1 MTLLDRIRDEIAGTG
16 PMPFERFMAM
26 ALYDAE
32 DGFFGSGP
40 LRSVKA
46 GDFLTSP
53 EVSPWFGRSLA
64 RYVDAVAEAVVDPIS
79 IVEAGAGSG
88 TLLRPLLEELQADS
102 ARIVAVEASPAARA
116 ALSELEVDV
125 VRDLAEIAA
134 PLAGVIIANELLDNL
149 PMRLAVRA
157 SGGWE
162 ERWVGAS
169 AEGLDLVAAPARD
182 ETQEWLEAY
191 SGPVPD
197 GGMVEVQL
205 EAKRWLQQAMSLVE
219 TGSVVVIDYGAT
231 AEELA
236 PRRAIGTLR
245 TYRNHH
251 LGPDPL
257 LEPGATDITADVNF
271 TALMN
276 VATEAGA
283 TATLHRQDDFLTAHG
298 LRDVMAELRAKELE
312 LARGSD
318 AMARLQVR
326 SELKDAETL
335 LHPRGLGDF
344 RVLEVKIGVR
354 SEE

>member
-1 MTLLDRIRDEIAGTG
+1 MTLLDRIRDEIARTG
-16 PMPFERFMAM
+16 PMPFERFMEV
-26 ALYDAE
+26 ALYDDAG
-32 DGFFGSGP
+32 GFFGSGP

-53 EVSPWFGRSLA
+53 EVSAWFGRILA
-64 RYVDAVAEAVVDPIS
+64 RYVDSVAAAVSGPIS

-88 TLLRPLLEELQADS
+88 TLLRPLLEALTAPP
-102 ARIVAVEASPAARA
+102 AGVVAVEASPAARA
-116 ALSELEVDV
+116 ALGELGVEVID
-125 VRDLAEIAA
+125 DLAAIGA
-134 PLAGVIIANELLDNL
+134 PFNGVIVANELLDNL
-149 PMRLAVRA
+149 PMRLAVRR
-157 SGGWE
+157 GETWE

-182 ETQEWLEAY
+182 DTQEWLDAY
-191 SGPVPD
+191 GGPVP
-197 GGMVEVQL
+197 GGGVVEVQL

-271 TALMN
+271 TALLD

-283 TATLHRQDDFLTAHG
+283 TATLHRQDDFLSAHG
-298 LRDVMAELRAKELE
+298 LRDVMADLRAEELE
-312 LARGSD
+312 LARGTD
-318 AMARLQVR
+318 TMARLQVR

-344 RVLEVKIGVR
+344 RVLEVQVR
-354 SEE
+354 QGR